1 MYLVVLGVLLL
12 VMKVAEFGP
21 VAEWSWFAVLWPF
34 LAAVVWWAWADST
47 GYTKRRQM
55 DKMDARVAKRRE
67 ENLENLGMDAKGR
80 RHKRK
85 R

>member
-1 MYLVVLGVLLL
+1 M
-12 VMKVAEFGP
+12 
-21 VAEWSWFAVLWPF
+21 
-34 LAAVVWWAWADST
+34 WWLWADST
-47 GYTKRRQM
+47 GYTKRREM
-55 DKMDARVAKRRE
+55 DKMDARVAKRRA